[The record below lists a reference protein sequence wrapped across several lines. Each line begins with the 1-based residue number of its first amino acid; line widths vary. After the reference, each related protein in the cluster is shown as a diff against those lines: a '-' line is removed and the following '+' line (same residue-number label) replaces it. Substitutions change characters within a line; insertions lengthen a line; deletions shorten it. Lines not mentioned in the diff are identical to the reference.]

1 MPARTRHIVTNISQP
16 GFPAYVRLQFDELRD
31 RWALLAPEK
40 VYWPDDISV
49 AILSRCTGT
58 ATVSEIILDLAE
70 DYQAPV
76 EEIGPDVRDFLQEW
90 SDRLVIQYGLERT

>member
-1 MPARTRHIVTNISQP
+1 MPARTRHVVTNLSQP
-16 GFPAYVRLQFDELRD
+16 GFPAYVRLQFDELRG

-49 AILSRCTGT
+49 AILNRCTGE

-70 DYQAPV
+70 EFEAPV

-90 SDRLVIQYGLERT
+90 SDRLVIRCGGRKA

>member
-16 GFPAYVRLQFDELRD
+16 GFPAYVRLQFDELRG

-49 AILSRCTGT
+49 AILNRCTG
-58 ATVSEIILDLAE
+58 AAIVSEIILDLAE
-70 DYQAPV
+70 EYDAPA
-76 EEIGPDVRDFLQEW
+76 EQIGPDVLDFLQEW
-90 SDRLVIQYGLERT
+90 SDRLVIRCSGGPA

>member
-40 VYWPDDISV
+40 VYWPDDVSV

-58 ATVSEIILDLAE
+58 TTVSEIIVDLAE
-70 DYQAPV
+70 EYQAAV
-76 EEIGPDVRDFLQEW
+76 EEIGPDVLDFLQEW
-90 SDRLVIQYGLERT
+90 SDRLVIRCGGRQA